1 MHAGTM
7 LLHPHG
13 ILPMWAAVR
22 GAAGGPRDSP
32 EAHGGLE
39 QTNSA
44 GNELSSRAQDH
55 SQGSQVTQ
63 VRFGDARMVFVLISF
78 LVCVCG
84 KFIFELFSRDKV
96 DDFLRR
102 SEEKAELDVHQ
113 NLSHLIHVNI

>member
-78 LVCVCG
+78 LVCVCVG
-84 KFIFELFSRDKV
+84 SSSLSCSLGIRWMIFLEGQ
-96 DDFLRR
+96 RR
-102 SEEKAELDVHQ
+102 KQ
-113 NLSHLIHVNI
+113 N